1 MVDKMTRDEGHALLN
16 RMLEGQTFDYEQIT
30 AALIA
35 TGDLAGWR
43 ETHLVGSLAAGMR
56 SQGLVAPLEA
66 APTGTWNQVGECLV
80 GADDREN
87 RENPRP
93 WCSAYVAGRYEQGQK

>member
-1 MVDKMTRDEGHALLN
+1 MTRNEGHFLLN
-16 RMLEGQTFDYEQIT
+16 KIQEGQTFDFDQIT

-56 SQGLVAPLEA
+56 SQGLVAPVEI
-66 APTGTWNQVGECLV
+66 APAREGNQVCERVVDGH
-80 GADDREN
+80 DSEN

-93 WCSAYVAGRYEQGQK
+93 WCSAYIAARYE

>member
-1 MVDKMTRDEGHALLN
+1 MTREDGHTLLN
-16 RMLEGQTFDYEQIT
+16 KLQEGQTFDFDKIT

-43 ETHLVGSLAAGMR
+43 ETNLVGSLASGMR
-56 SQGLVAPLEA
+56 SAGLAAPLEDSPA
-66 APTGTWNQVGECLV
+66 REGDQAVECLV
-80 GADDREN
+80 VGHDRED

-93 WCSAYVAGRYEQGQK
+93 WCSAYIAARYEQDQK

>member
-1 MVDKMTRDEGHALLN
+1 MTRDEGHYLLN
-16 RMLEGQTFDYEQIT
+16 KIQEGQNFDYDQIT

-43 ETHLVGSLAAGMR
+43 ETNLVGSLAAGMR
-56 SQGLVAPLEA
+56 SQGLA
-66 APTGTWNQVGECLV
+66 APVENSPAREGNQAGERLVVGH
-80 GADDREN
+80 DREN

-93 WCSAYVAGRYEQGQK
+93 WCSAYIAARYE

>member
-1 MVDKMTRDEGHALLN
+1 MTRNEGHFLLN
-16 RMLEGQTFDYEQIT
+16 KIQEGQTFDFDQIT

-43 ETHLVGSLAAGMR
+43 ETNLVGSLAAGMR
-56 SQGLVAPLEA
+56 SQGLVAPVEDT
-66 APTGTWNQVGECLV
+66 PTREGNQAGECLV
-80 GADDREN
+80 AGHDREN

-93 WCSAYVAGRYEQGQK
+93 WCSAYIAARYEQG

>member
-1 MVDKMTRDEGHALLN
+1 MTRDDGHLLLN
-16 RMLEGQTFDYEQIT
+16 KIKEGQTFDFDQIT

-43 ETHLVGSLAAGMR
+43 ETNLVGSLAAGMR
-56 SQGLVAPLEA
+56 SQGLVAPIQDSPARE
-66 APTGTWNQVGECLV
+66 GNQAGECLV

-93 WCSAYVAGRYEQGQK
+93 WCSAYIARRYEQGQT

>member
-1 MVDKMTRDEGHALLN
+1 MTKDQGHLLLN
-16 RMLEGQTFDYEQIT
+16 KIQEGQTFDFDQIT

-43 ETHLVGSLAAGMR
+43 ENNLVRSLATGMR
-56 SQGLVAPLEA
+56 SQGLAAPLEDSPA
-66 APTGTWNQVGECLV
+66 REGNQAGECLV
-80 GADDREN
+80 VGHHRED

-93 WCSAYVAGRYEQGQK
+93 WCSAYIAARYEQGQK

>member
-1 MVDKMTRDEGHALLN
+1 MTRDEGHYLLN
-16 RMLEGQTFDYEQIT
+16 KIQEGQTFDFDQIT

-35 TGDLAGWR
+35 TGDLAGGR

-56 SQGLVAPLEA
+56 SQGLA
-66 APTGTWNQVGECLV
+66 ASVEDSPAREGNQAGECLV
-80 GADDREN
+80 VGHDREN

-93 WCSAYVAGRYEQGQK
+93 WCSAYIAARYE

>member
-1 MVDKMTRDEGHALLN
+1 MNSDEAHQLLDKAR
-16 RMLEGQTFDYEQIT
+16 EGQTFAYDEIT
-30 AALIA
+30 AALVA

-43 ETHLVGSLAAGMR
+43 ETDLVGSLAAGMR
-56 SQGLVAPLEA
+56 SQGMA
-66 APTGTWNQVGECLV
+66 APIQELSAATRDAAGECLV

-93 WCSAYVAGRYEQGQK
+93 WCSAYLAERYEQGKK

>member
-1 MVDKMTRDEGHALLN
+1 MTCDEGHLL
-16 RMLEGQTFDYEQIT
+16 LDKIKEGQTFEYEQIT

-56 SQGLVAPLEA
+56 SQGLDQAIQIA
-66 APTGTWNQVGECLV
+66 RQRTGDAHGKCLV
-80 GADDREN
+80 GANEGGHPEGAWPGWSRYLDR
-87 RENPRP
+87 
-93 WCSAYVAGRYEQGQK
+93 GHEQD

>member
-1 MVDKMTRDEGHALLN
+1 MTREHGHQLLN
-16 RMLEGQTFDYEQIT
+16 KLQEGQPFDFDQIT

-43 ETHLVGSLAAGMR
+43 ETNLVGSLAAGMR
-56 SQGLVAPLEA
+56 SQGLVAPIQDLPARE
-66 APTGTWNQVGECLV
+66 GNQAGECLV

-93 WCSAYVAGRYEQGQK
+93 WCSAYIARRYEQGQT

>member
-1 MVDKMTRDEGHALLN
+1 VNKQKAHDLLN
-16 RMLEGQTFDYEQIT
+16 KVREGQNFDFEQIT

-56 SQGLVAPLEA
+56 SEGLVAPVQDLPA
-66 APTGTWNQVGECLV
+66 GTRDTNGECVV
-80 GADDREN
+80 GANNREN

-93 WCSAYVAGRYEQGQK
+93 WCSAYLAGRHEQVQT

>member
-1 MVDKMTRDEGHALLN
+1 MTRDEGHLLLN
-16 RMLEGQTFDYEQIT
+16 KIKEGQTFDFDQIT

-43 ETHLVGSLAAGMR
+43 ETNLVGSLAAGMR
-56 SQGLVAPLEA
+56 SQGLVAPVEDSPA
-66 APTGTWNQVGECLV
+66 REGNQVCERVVDGHN
-80 GADDREN
+80 REN

-93 WCSAYVAGRYEQGQK
+93 WCSAYLARRYEQGEK

>member
-1 MVDKMTRDEGHALLN
+1 MNTQQANTLLN
-16 RMLEGQTFDYEQIT
+16 KLREGQNYDFEQIT

-56 SQGLVAPLEA
+56 SQGLVAPVQDLPA
-66 APTGTWNQVGECLV
+66 AARDAPGECLV
-80 GADDREN
+80 GANNREN

-93 WCSAYVAGRYEQGQK
+93 WCSAYIAGRYE

>member
-1 MVDKMTRDEGHALLN
+1 MTRDEGHLLLN
-16 RMLEGQTFDYEQIT
+16 KIKEGQTFDFDQIT

-43 ETHLVGSLAAGMR
+43 ETNLVGSLAAGMR
-56 SQGLVAPLEA
+56 SQGLVAPVQDSPARE
-66 APTGTWNQVGECLV
+66 GNQVGECLV
-80 GADDREN
+80 VGHDNEN

-93 WCSAYVAGRYEQGQK
+93 WCSAYIAARYEQGQT

>member
-1 MVDKMTRDEGHALLN
+1 MTREHGHELLN
-16 RMLEGQTFDYEQIT
+16 KLQEGQTFDFDQIT

-43 ETHLVGSLAAGMR
+43 EPNMVRFLATGMR
-56 SQGLVAPLEA
+56 SQGLVAPVQDSPARKRDEIGQ
-66 APTGTWNQVGECLV
+66 PLV
-80 GADDREN
+80 VANNREN

-93 WCSAYVAGRYEQGQK
+93 WCSAYIAARYEQGQK

>member
-1 MVDKMTRDEGHALLN
+1 MTREQGSQLLN
-16 RMLEGQTFDYEQIT
+16 KLQEGQTFDFDQIT

-43 ETHLVGSLAAGMR
+43 ETNLVGSLAAGMR
-56 SQGLVAPLEA
+56 SQGLVAPVQDL
-66 APTGTWNQVGECLV
+66 PTETRGAVGECLV

-93 WCSAYVAGRYEQGQK
+93 WCSAYIAARYE

>member
-1 MVDKMTRDEGHALLN
+1 MTREQGSQLLN
-16 RMLEGQTFDYEQIT
+16 KLQEGQTFDFDQIT

-43 ETHLVGSLAAGMR
+43 ETHLVGSLASGMR
-56 SQGLVAPLEA
+56 SQGLA
-66 APTGTWNQVGECLV
+66 APMENSPAREGNQVGECLV
-80 GADDREN
+80 VGHHRED

-93 WCSAYVAGRYEQGQK
+93 WCSAYIAARYEQGQK

>member
-1 MVDKMTRDEGHALLN
+1 MTRDDAHQLLN
-16 RMLEGQTFDYEQIT
+16 KVREGQTFAYDEIT
-30 AALIA
+30 AALVA

-56 SQGLVAPLEA
+56 SQGLVAPVEDSPERTRDA
-66 APTGTWNQVGECLV
+66 HGELMV
-80 GADDREN
+80 GADHRED

-93 WCSAYVAGRYEQGQK
+93 WCSAYLAGRHEQDKK

>member
-1 MVDKMTRDEGHALLN
+1 MTRDEGHLLLN
-16 RMLEGQTFDYEQIT
+16 KIKEGQTFDFDQIT

-43 ETHLVGSLAAGMR
+43 ETNLVGSLAAGMR
-56 SQGLVAPLEA
+56 SQGLVAPVEDL
-66 APTGTWNQVGECLV
+66 PTREGNQGGECLV
-80 GADDREN
+80 VGSDRED

-93 WCSAYVAGRYEQGQK
+93 WCSAYLARRYEQGEK

>member
-1 MVDKMTRDEGHALLN
+1 MTRNEGHFLLN
-16 RMLEGQTFDYEQIT
+16 KIQEGQTFDFDQIT

-43 ETHLVGSLAAGMR
+43 EINLVGSLAAGMR
-56 SQGLVAPLEA
+56 SQGLVATVENS
-66 APTGTWNQVGECLV
+66 PTREGNQAGERLVVGH
-80 GADDREN
+80 DREN

-93 WCSAYVAGRYEQGQK
+93 WCSAYIAARYE

>member
-1 MVDKMTRDEGHALLN
+1 MTRDEGHYLLN
-16 RMLEGQTFDYEQIT
+16 KIQEGQTFDFDQIT

-43 ETHLVGSLAAGMR
+43 EINLVGSLAAGMR
-56 SQGLVAPLEA
+56 SQGMVAPVQESPA
-66 APTGTWNQVGECLV
+66 REGNQVGKCLV
-80 GADDREN
+80 VGHDREN

-93 WCSAYVAGRYEQGQK
+93 WCSAYIAARYE

>member
-1 MVDKMTRDEGHALLN
+1 MTRDDGHLLLN
-16 RMLEGQTFDYEQIT
+16 KIKEGQTFDFDQIT

-56 SQGLVAPLEA
+56 SQGLVATVENSPARE
-66 APTGTWNQVGECLV
+66 GNQAGERLVVGH
-80 GADDREN
+80 DREN

-93 WCSAYVAGRYEQGQK
+93 WCSAYLAARYE

>member
-1 MVDKMTRDEGHALLN
+1 MTRDQGHLLLN
-16 RMLEGQTFDYEQIT
+16 KIQEGQTFDFDQIT

-43 ETHLVGSLAAGMR
+43 ETNLVGSLAAGMR
-56 SQGLVAPLEA
+56 SQGLVAPIQEP
-66 APTGTWNQVGECLV
+66 PTREGNQVSECLV
-80 GADDREN
+80 VGHDREN

-93 WCSAYVAGRYEQGQK
+93 WCSAYIAARYEQG

>member
-1 MVDKMTRDEGHALLN
+1 MTKTEGAFFLDKVR
-16 RMLEGQTFDYEQIT
+16 EGQNYDFEQIT

-56 SQGLVAPLEA
+56 SQGLVAPVQDLPA
-66 APTGTWNQVGECLV
+66 AARGAAGECLV

-93 WCSAYVAGRYEQGQK
+93 WCSAYIAGRYEQGEK

>member
-1 MVDKMTRDEGHALLN
+1 MTRNEGHYLLN
-16 RMLEGQTFDYEQIT
+16 KIQEGQTFDFDQIT

-43 ETHLVGSLAAGMR
+43 ETHLVGSMAAGMR
-56 SQGLVAPLEA
+56 SQGLVAPVEV
-66 APTGTWNQVGECLV
+66 APAREGNQVGECLV
-80 GADDREN
+80 VGHDSEN

-93 WCSAYVAGRYEQGQK
+93 WCSAYLARRYEQGQK

>member
-1 MVDKMTRDEGHALLN
+1 MTKDQGHLLLN
-16 RMLEGQTFDYEQIT
+16 KIQEGQIFDFDQIT

-43 ETHLVGSLAAGMR
+43 ETNLVGSLAAGMR
-56 SQGLVAPLEA
+56 SQGLVAPVQDSPAREGKQA
-66 APTGTWNQVGECLV
+66 GECLV
-80 GADDREN
+80 VGNDRED

-93 WCSAYVAGRYEQGQK
+93 WCSAYIAARYEQGQT

>member
-1 MVDKMTRDEGHALLN
+1 MTKDQGHLLLN
-16 RMLEGQTFDYEQIT
+16 KIQEGQTFDFDQIT

-43 ETHLVGSLAAGMR
+43 ETNLVGSLAAGMR
-56 SQGLVAPLEA
+56 SQGLVAPVEVTPA
-66 APTGTWNQVGECLV
+66 REGNQVGECLV
-80 GADDREN
+80 VEHDSEN

-93 WCSAYVAGRYEQGQK
+93 WCSAYIAARYEQGKK

>member
-1 MVDKMTRDEGHALLN
+1 MTRDEGHYLLN
-16 RMLEGQTFDYEQIT
+16 KIQEGQNFDYDQIT

-43 ETHLVGSLAAGMR
+43 ETNLVGSLATGMR
-56 SQGLVAPLEA
+56 SQGLA
-66 APTGTWNQVGECLV
+66 APVQESPAREGNQVGECVVV
-80 GADDREN
+80 GHDREN

-93 WCSAYVAGRYEQGQK
+93 WCSAYLARRYE

>member
-1 MVDKMTRDEGHALLN
+1 MTPAAANLLLDKVR
-16 RMLEGQTFDYEQIT
+16 EGQTYDFEQIT

-43 ETHLVGSLAAGMR
+43 ETHLVGILAAGVR
-56 SQGLVAPLEA
+56 SQGLA
-66 APTGTWNQVGECLV
+66 APVEAIPTGAWNQAGECLV
-80 GADDREN
+80 GANDREN
-87 RENPRP
+87 RKNPRP

>member
-1 MVDKMTRDEGHALLN
+1 MTRDEGHYLLN
-16 RMLEGQTFDYEQIT
+16 KIQEGQTFDFDQIT

-43 ETHLVGSLAAGMR
+43 EINLVGSLAAGMR
-56 SQGLVAPLEA
+56 SQGLVASVQDSPAGE
-66 APTGTWNQVGECLV
+66 GNQAGECLV
-80 GADDREN
+80 VGHDSEN

-93 WCSAYVAGRYEQGQK
+93 WCSAYIAARYE

>member
-1 MVDKMTRDEGHALLN
+1 MTRSDGHLLLDKMK
-16 RMLEGQTFDYEQIT
+16 EGQTFDFEQIT

-43 ETHLVGSLAAGMR
+43 EIHLVGSLAAGMR
-56 SQGLVAPLEA
+56 SQGLVAPLEI
-66 APTGTWNQVGECLV
+66 APARDGNQDGKSLV

-93 WCSAYVAGRYEQGQK
+93 WCSAYVARRYEQG

>member
-1 MVDKMTRDEGHALLN
+1 MTRDEGHALLN
-16 RMLEGQTFDYEQIT
+16 KMMEGQKFEFEQIT

-43 ETHLVGSLAAGMR
+43 EPEVVGSLASGMR
-56 SQGLVAPLEA
+56 SQGLVAPMEDSPA
-66 APTGTWNQVGECLV
+66 REGNQVGECLV
-80 GADDREN
+80 VGHHRED

-93 WCSAYVAGRYEQGQK
+93 WCSAYLAGRYEQVQT